1 MDFKK
6 TRIKQIEVA
15 LETTRKRFKSLA
27 ENNFEELEDFK
38 VQAVADGL
46 NLLDDYFES
55 LKNNEEPDVEN
66 LRREYNRLMDEMSK
80 MKQQ

>member
-27 ENNFEELEDFK
+27 ENNFEEIEDFK

-55 LKNNEEPDVEN
+55 LKNNEDPDVEN
-66 LRREYNRLMDEMSK
+66 LKREYNRLMDEMSK
-80 MKQQ
+80 IKQQ

>member
-46 NLLDDYFES
+46 NLLDDYFEG
-55 LKNNEEPDVEN
+55 LKNNEDPDVEN
-66 LRREYNRLMDEMSK
+66 LKREYNRLMDEMSK
-80 MKQQ
+80 TKQQ